1 MFFIGRLRG
10 RLGKIAYGMGNL
22 GVALLYHWI
31 GTFLIY
37 FYVDEVRLDPSL
49 VGLGFLLAYGIWN
62 AINDPIAGYVS
73 DRTRT
78 RWGRR
83 IPYVLFFTP
92 LMILFFI
99 LIWCPPVG
107 NASLQSPY
115 NVWVF
120 LYFTVITGFF
130 ELFYTFVNVG
140 WNSLFPEMFQ
150 KLEERAEVSI
160 YRQVAAMFGILTG
173 ITFGPLIL
181 EWLTES
187 YGTFK
192 GWFLT
197 GCIMASIGGG
207 AFLASL
213 LGSREQEEFSAKGT
227 LPIKEALNVTLTN
240 KSFLTA
246 ASCILMISWI
256 WSLVSAIAPFV
267 VTYMLEGTVGD
278 VAVISAPI
286 FFMGIFFYPL
296 WRKICIR
303 YGVKKTLTIS
313 TLLSV
318 LFLLSFILFAS
329 NIFEGI
335 IAMILY
341 GFANSGV
348 TLVRELLIPD
358 VIDED
363 ELKTGFRR
371 EGIYLGMTTFIDRFA
386 LALTGASTT
395 FIFTM
400 TDFTPGLIQPREVIL
415 NMRIAI
421 AMVAIVALLGFLTS
435 IKYYPLG
442 SERVSEI
449 KRKLEE
455 LRARAQLNSSRT
467 NLEYS

>member
-1 MFFIGRLRG
+1 
-10 RLGKIAYGMGNL
+10 
-22 GVALLYHWI
+22 
-31 GTFLIY
+31 
-37 FYVDEVRLDPSL
+37 
-49 VGLGFLLAYGIWN
+49 
-62 AINDPIAGYVS
+62 
-73 DRTRT
+73 
-78 RWGRR
+78 
-83 IPYVLFFTP
+83 
-92 LMILFFI
+92 
-99 LIWCPPVG
+99 
-107 NASLQSPY
+107 
-115 NVWVF
+115 
-120 LYFTVITGFF
+120 
-130 ELFYTFVNVG
+130 
-140 WNSLFPEMFQ
+140 
-150 KLEERAEVSI
+150 
-160 YRQVAAMFGILTG
+160 
-173 ITFGPLIL
+173 
-181 EWLTES
+181 
-187 YGTFK
+187 
-192 GWFLT
+192 
-197 GCIMASIGGG
+197 
-207 AFLASL
+207 
-213 LGSREQEEFSAKGT
+213 
-227 LPIKEALNVTLTN
+227 
-240 KSFLTA
+240 
-246 ASCILMISWI
+246 
-256 WSLVSAIAPFV
+256 
-267 VTYMLEGTVGD
+267 
-278 VAVISAPI
+278 
-286 FFMGIFFYPL
+286 MGIFFYPL

-400 TDFTPGLIQPREVIL
+400 TGFTPGLIQPQEVIL